1 MPFLVGRHVSL
12 LALSLLFYFV
22 LPIVS
27 QTPQNPAIGQEL
39 ITFGGPSGT
48 SRSLN
53 TSNIS
58 VAQSQAFQTV
68 YLYNSTDYL
77 AVSRINGSW
86 TK

>member
-1 MPFLVGRHVSL
+1 MSFLVGRHDSL
-12 LALSLLFYFV
+12 LVLSLLFYFV

-27 QTPQNPAIGQEL
+27 QTTQNPAIGQEL

-48 SRSLN
+48 SRSFD

-68 YLYNSTDYL
+68 YIFNITNPL
-77 AVSRINGSW
+77 AVSRRSR
-86 TK
+86 